1 MLDKLKESRDKLA
14 GIKTT
19 AQETLKS
26 IGETEQLKADLTL
39 TVSSVDKA
47 LAPLEAEIKKREAA
61 ATAAEE
67 KAAKESEATANAG
80 TPAV

>member
-47 LAPLEAEIKKREAA
+47 LAPLAVSY
-61 ATAAEE
+61 THLTLPT
-67 KAAKESEATANAG
+67 KA
-80 TPAV
+80 